1 MEIRVKAGAFIAIVF
16 LAGSAQAVETN
27 QSSRAASAPQ
37 RCAAL
42 REQTGAA
49 LGEPSARILSVILN
63 AHSEPK
69 VDPAAPPWM
78 GPLPAM
84 PEHCEVIGV
93 MRERTGADGQHYAV
107 KYHLRLPVDWNGR
120 FLFQGGG
127 GTNGNLGA
135 ANGSLQ
141 PGRPTALEQG
151 FAVVSTDTGH
161 DNAANNDLA
170 KQAAVAFGHDYSARV
185 EYSEKALDSVATTA
199 KRIIES
205 FYGRPARHNYFAGC
219 SNGGREGMVFAQRF
233 PEQFDG
239 IVAAA
244 PAFAVPKAAIAE
256 AWDTQA
262 FAALAT
268 REGLVQEDG
277 VR

>member
-1 MEIRVKAGAFIAIVF
+1 MEIQLKAGALIAILL
-16 LAGSAQAVETN
+16 LAGSAL
-27 QSSRAASAPQ
+27 AAATIPTSPAKTAPQ

-49 LGEPSARILSVILN
+49 LGEPTARILSVILN

-93 MRERTGADGQHYAV
+93 MRERAGADGQHYV
-107 KYHLRLPVDWNGR
+107 VRYHLRLPLDWNGR

-141 PGRPTALEQG
+141 PGMPTALEQG

-161 DNAANNDLA
+161 DNAVNNDPA
-170 KQAAVAFGHDYSARV
+170 KQATVAFGHDYAARV
-185 EYSEKALDSVATTA
+185 EYSEKALRIVATTA

-205 FYGRPARHNYFAGC
+205 FYG
-219 SNGGREGMVFAQRF
+219 
-233 PEQFDG
+233 
-239 IVAAA
+239 
-244 PAFAVPKAAIAE
+244 
-256 AWDTQA
+256 
-262 FAALAT
+262 
-268 REGLVQEDG
+268 
-277 VR
+277 